1 MVNDYDD
8 KTQRIPDKESSR
20 TLRLVTFNVNG
31 VKTIFNYYPWNDHK
45 QCFDTLL
52 QYLKADIVSLQELK
66 LTAQNLSS
74 TKIGNTQSYRSFV
87 SVPKTKKG
95 YSGVGLFVRI
105 PDENEDAILK
115 KNLTVAKAEEGLTGY
130 LFSPDRKGLR
140 YRELAPEE
148 CIGCYPMD
156 IDDETC
162 SKLDS
167 EGRCI
172 SVQLASGLVIFSLY
186 CPANSS
192 GTEEGESQRLL
203 FLRILLER
211 CKRLEEKGN
220 EVIIMGD
227 INVALDL
234 IDHADYMRES
244 FKQGTLKHSFN
255 SSGDGFELEELNM
268 AECIKFKDSTPARS
282 LLNSYVHPSSENMLV
297 ANASKQFLFDT
308 TREVQKRRLGMY
320 TVWNT
325 LTGARQSNFGSRID
339 LILTSSKA
347 LCENVSSANIWPFLH
362 GSDHCPVY
370 TDFEV
375 QDVEKEP
382 PMIMP
387 LKLEA
392 KSHYKLV
399 QHRDISQ
406 MFKSKART
414 TSDMVSNEVDVPV
427 DSKRRKTP
435 YVSRKKALDNNQ
447 QLIKTFFFSDNQ
459 KEDDIKVD
467 DTKPKSAA
475 GTRLAVDLQHYSKI
489 LYGETPY
496 CKHGELAELKTSFK
510 NPKTKGK
517 KFWSC
522 ARPSTIDSKCDF
534 FKWAEPKKET

>member
-1 MVNDYDD
+1 MVNDYND
-8 KTQRIPDKESSR
+8 KTQRIPDKKSSR

-31 VKTIFNYYPWNDHK
+31 VKTIFNYHPWNGHK

-74 TKIGNTQSYRSFV
+74 TKIGNTQKYRSFV

-105 PDENEDAILK
+105 PNENEDAVLK
-115 KNLTVAKAEEGLTGY
+115 KNLSVAKAEEGLTGY
-130 LFSPDRKGLR
+130 LFSPDKKGLR
-140 YRELAPEE
+140 YRELAVEE
-148 CIGCYPMD
+148 CIGCYPTD

-172 SVQLASGLVIFSLY
+172 SVQLASGLIIFSLY

-192 GTEEGESQRLL
+192 GTEEGEIQRLL
-203 FLRILLER
+203 FLRVLLER

-244 FKQGTLKHSFN
+244 FKQGTLKHSLN
-255 SSGDGFELEELNM
+255 SSGDGSELEKLNL
-268 AECIKFKDSTPARS
+268 AECLKFKDSTPARS
-282 LLNSYVHPSSENMLV
+282 LLNAYVHPSSESMLV
-297 ANASKQFLFDT
+297 ANSSKQFLYDT

-347 LCENVSSANIWPFLH
+347 LCKNVSSANIWPFLH

-382 PMIMP
+382 PLIMP

-414 TSDMVSNEVDVPV
+414 TSDKESDKADVPA
-427 DSKRRKTP
+427 DSKRKKTP
-435 YVSRKKALDNNQ
+435 YVSRKKTLDNNQ
-447 QLIKTFFFSDNQ
+447 RLIKTFFFSDNQ
-459 KEDDIKVD
+459 KEDDIKFE

-475 GTRLAVDLQHYSKI
+475 GTRLAIDLQHYSQI

-522 ARPSTIDSKCDF
+522 ARPTNIDSKCDF